1 MPDDRSLFRATVL
14 SGLLMAHAA
23 LAVSAPNGPR
33 AARMPSERPA
43 QGLIVRMTA
52 DAKPADWDRMNRVA
66 GLTGSAARE
75 RGPRSRVIGANRL
88 LGSAEARELAQRLS
102 REPGVAWVEP
112 NTRERR
118 LQAMVAPNDPFFTS
132 GQQWWLKPVGGSDS
146 NVLADRLRG
155 VPGIQT
161 AWSQSTGSAGSV
173 IAVLDTGY
181 TAHPELQIDGRLIK
195 GYDFVSEV
203 EYANDGSGRDGDA
216 SDPGDWVSSQD
227 RIDNPG
233 LFDTCEI
240 EPSSWHGTIIAGQL
254 AGRTDNS
261 AGVAA
266 MQWAGKVVAVR
277 VAGKCGATVTDIVD
291 GMRWA
296 AGLPV
301 NGAPSNP
308 NPARVITISFGG
320 DGACSREYQD
330 AINDVR
336 AAGAVVVAAAG
347 NENGKVLRPAKC
359 PGVIG
364 VGAVN
369 RDGFKTTYSN
379 FGPEVSITTV
389 GGDPGTDSNGNPFG
403 SWGPLLGDSGLLTVY
418 NLGRTIPGASGY
430 AYVFGTSFST
440 PIVAGAASLMLAV
453 NPALTADQ
461 LAAGLRASAR
471 PHVTSPLIGSC
482 SDLNPGRCIC
492 TTSTC
497 GAGLLDVDEALRY
510 AVNPAAY
517 SPPARIG
524 AVIGKDNPEVVAAAA
539 LGADLPPNSVSP
551 PPGDSGGGGSGGAL
565 GWPWLLALALAVWAA
580 WRSRRTS

>member
-1 MPDDRSLFRATVL
+1 MPDAFSLFRSTVL

-33 AARMPSERPA
+33 AARTLSERPA
-43 QGLIVRMTA
+43 QGLIVRMTD
-52 DAKPADWDRMNRVA
+52 DATPADWDRMNRVA
-66 GLTGSAARE
+66 GLTGSGARD

-88 LGSAEARELAQRLS
+88 LGAAEARDLAQRLS
-102 REPGVAWVEP
+102 LEPGVDWVEP

-118 LQAMVAPNDPFFTS
+118 LQAVVSPNDPFFTS
-132 GQQWWLKPVGGSDS
+132 GQQWWLTPVSGSDS

-181 TAHPELQIDGRLIK
+181 TVHPELQIGGRVIN
-195 GYDFVSEV
+195 GYDFVSDV
-203 EYANDGSGRDGDA
+203 EYANDGDGRDTSA
-216 SDPGDWVSSQD
+216 LDPGDWVSSQD
-227 RIDNPG
+227 RTNNPG

-240 EPSSWHGTIIAGQL
+240 EDSSWHGSIIAGQL
-254 AGRTDNS
+254 AGLTNNS

-301 NGAPSNP
+301 NGAPGNP

-320 DGACSREYQD
+320 DAACGRAYQEAIDEVRQKKGA
-330 AINDVR
+330 I
-336 AAGAVVVAAAG
+336 VVAAAG
-347 NENGKVLRPAKC
+347 NENGKVLRPASC
-359 PGVIG
+359 QNVIA

-369 RDGFKTTYSN
+369 RDGFKASYPS
-379 FGPEVSITTV
+379 FGPEVTVTTV
-389 GGDPGTDSNGNPFG
+389 GGDPDGLGA
-403 SWGPLLGDSGLLTVY
+403 WGPLLGDSGLLTVY
-418 NLGRTIPGASGY
+418 NLGRTIPGAQGY

-453 NPALTADQ
+453 NPNLTATQ
-461 LAAGLRASAR
+461 LIDGIKRSAR
-471 PHVTSPLIGSC
+471 PHVTSPVIGSC
-482 SDLNPGRCIC
+482 SDANPGRCLC

-497 GAGLLDVDEALRY
+497 GAGLLDVPEALRFAADP
-510 AVNPAAY
+510 AVYVPLTLT
-517 SPPARIG
+517 G
-524 AVIGKDNPEVVAAAA
+524 AVIDSPEVRAAVAM
-539 LGADLPPNSVSP
+539 GADLPPNSVSP
-551 PPGDSGGGGSGGAL
+551 APSDSGGGGSGGAL

-580 WRSRRTS
+580 RRSRRTS